1 MEGDFLKEKLEA
13 AGVSVFVPDVEKIE
27 LIHKAIFSEAVVG
40 NVSDE
45 TKSLF
50 IGVIDEFARQGAQNV
65 ILKFS
70 ADCQLRVL
78 TLRE

>member
-1 MEGDFLKEKLEA
+1 MEGDFLKEKL
-13 AGVSVFVPDVEKIE
+13 
-27 LIHKAIFSEAVVG
+27 EAVVG

-65 ILKFS
+65 ILTFS
-70 ADCQLRVL
+70 ADCRLRVL
-78 TLRE
+78 TLRERVIR

>member
-1 MEGDFLKEKLEA
+1 MQKSGICNVGLLGTRYTMEGDFLKEKL
-13 AGVSVFVPDVEKIE
+13 
-27 LIHKAIFSEAVVG
+27 EAVVG

-70 ADCQLRVL
+70 ADCRLRVL
-78 TLRE
+78 TLREWVIR